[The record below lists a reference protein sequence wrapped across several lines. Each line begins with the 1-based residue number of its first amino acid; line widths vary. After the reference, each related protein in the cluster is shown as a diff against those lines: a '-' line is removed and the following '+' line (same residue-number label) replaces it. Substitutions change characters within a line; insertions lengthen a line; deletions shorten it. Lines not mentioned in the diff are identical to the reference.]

1 MHNLFLL
8 PGKKVRTSTF
18 YLDWV
23 AYQLSYPFKKRVML
37 IGADV
42 ITVMESQEVG
52 PVAMTVIE
60 WRRVRIVAMKALLG
74 SGAIWAVTM

>member
-1 MHNLFLL
+1 
-8 PGKKVRTSTF
+8 
-18 YLDWV
+18 
-23 AYQLSYPFKKRVML
+23 ML

-74 SGAIWAVTM
+74 SGAI